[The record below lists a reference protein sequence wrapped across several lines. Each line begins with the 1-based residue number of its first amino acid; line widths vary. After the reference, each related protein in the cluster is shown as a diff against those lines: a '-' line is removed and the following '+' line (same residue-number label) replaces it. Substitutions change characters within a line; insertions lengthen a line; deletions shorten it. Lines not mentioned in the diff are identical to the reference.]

1 MLNKIGDVIN
11 PENQNRIG
19 LAFVSMVLGLLL
31 TLQFRATLVQKE
43 SLPFQRIEELSARLI
58 DTEKERDNLRAALR
72 EVTERQEMES
82 RAANVADLE
91 MTAGLV
97 GLTGPGL
104 VITIDDSKKTAKT
117 GENMNLYVIHDED
130 ILRVVNELRAAGAEA
145 ISLNGQRLTATSE
158 IRCAGPTM
166 SVNNVRSAAPFEI
179 IAIGDSSTLENALK
193 MRGGVVDTLKVWGIQ
208 MAISPR
214 TSVQVPP
221 FNGPSPF
228 HYAKPVPKEELTKAK
243 GAGKTAGGNER

>member
-1 MLNKIGDVIN
+1 
-11 PENQNRIG
+11 
-19 LAFVSMVLGLLL
+19 
-31 TLQFRATLVQKE
+31 
-43 SLPFQRIEELSARLI
+43 
-58 DTEKERDNLRAALR
+58 
-72 EVTERQEMES
+72 
-82 RAANVADLE
+82 
-91 MTAGLV
+91 
-97 GLTGPGL
+97 
-104 VITIDDSKKTAKT
+104 
-117 GENMNLYVIHDED
+117 MNLYVIHDED

-228 HYAKPVPKEELTKAK
+228 RYAKPVPKEELTKAK
-243 GAGKTAGGNER
+243 GAGKTAGGNAQ

>member
-11 PENQNRIG
+11 SENQNRIG

-58 DTEKERDNLRAALR
+58 DTEKERDTLRAALR
-72 EVTERQEMES
+72 EVTERQEKES
-82 RAANVADLE
+82 RVANLSDLE

-104 VITIDDSKKTAKT
+104 VITIDDSRKTAKA

-158 IRCAGPTM
+158 IRCAGPTL

-179 IAIGDSSTLENALK
+179 IAIGEVTTLENALK

-208 MAISPR
+208 TAISPR
-214 TSVQVPP
+214 TSVEVPP

-228 HYAKPVPKEELTKAK
+228 RHAKPIARG
-243 GAGKTAGGNER
+243 GAGESVKSGNAAGGSAQ

>member
-104 VITIDDSKKTAKT
+104 VITIDDSKKTAKA

-179 IAIGDSSTLENALK
+179 IAIGDSGTLENALK

-228 HYAKPVPKEELTKAK
+228 RYAKPVPKEELTKAK
-243 GAGKTAGGNER
+243 GAGKTAGGNAQ

>member
-11 PENQNRIG
+11 QENQSRLS

-31 TLQFRATLVQKE
+31 TLQFRAALVQKE

-72 EVTERQEMES
+72 EMTEQQEKES
-82 RAANVADLE
+82 HVANLADLE

-104 VITIDDSKKTAKT
+104 VITIDDSKRTAKA

-145 ISLNGQRLTATSE
+145 IALNGQRLTATSE
-158 IRCAGPTM
+158 IRCAGPTL
-166 SVNNVRSAAPFEI
+166 SVNNVRSSAPFEI
-179 IAIGDSSTLENALK
+179 IAIGEVTTLENALK

-208 MAISPR
+208 MAISPQ
-214 TSVQVPP
+214 SAVEVPP

-228 HYAKPVPKEELTKAK
+228 RHAKPLARSGAWASAK
-243 GAGKTAGGNER
+243 NGSAAGGNAQ

>member
-1 MLNKIGDVIN
+1 MLNKIDGVIK
-11 PENQNRIG
+11 PEHQSRIA

-72 EVTERQEMES
+72 EVTERQEKES
-82 RAANVADLE
+82 RNANLADLE

-97 GLTGPGL
+97 GLTGPGV
-104 VITIDDSKKTAKT
+104 VITIDDSRRAAKA
-117 GENMNLYVIHDED
+117 GENLNLYVIHDED

-145 ISLNGQRLTATSE
+145 IALNGQRLTATSE
-158 IRCAGPTM
+158 IRCAGPTL

-179 IAIGDSSTLENALK
+179 VAIGEANTLENALK

-214 TSVQVPP
+214 SLVTVPP

-228 HYAKPVPKEELTKAK
+228 RHAKPVARATT
-243 GAGKTAGGNER
+243 GDNGGQKTAGGNAK

>member
-130 ILRVVNELRAAGAEA
+130 ILRVVNELR
-145 ISLNGQRLTATSE
+145 
-158 IRCAGPTM
+158 P
-166 SVNNVRSAAPFEI
+166 
-179 IAIGDSSTLENALK
+179 
-193 MRGGVVDTLKVWGIQ
+193 
-208 MAISPR
+208 
-214 TSVQVPP
+214 
-221 FNGPSPF
+221 
-228 HYAKPVPKEELTKAK
+228 
-243 GAGKTAGGNER
+243 

>member
-145 ISLNGQRLTATSE
+145 ISLNGQRLTANSE

-179 IAIGDSSTLENALK
+179 IAIGDSGTLENALK

-228 HYAKPVPKEELTKAK
+228 RHAKPVPKEELTKAK
-243 GAGKTAGGNER
+243 GAGKTAGGNAQ

>member
-31 TLQFRATLVQKE
+31 TLQFRATMVQKE

-82 RAANVADLE
+82 RAANVTDLE

-104 VITIDDSKKTAKT
+104 VITIDDSKKTAKA

-179 IAIGDSSTLENALK
+179 IAIGDSGTLENALK
-193 MRGGVVDTLKVWGIQ
+193 MRGGVVDTLKVWGIH
-208 MAISPR
+208 MELSSSEKVWIPAYKNAMR
-214 TSVQVPP
+214 YK
-221 FNGPSPF
+221 
-228 HYAKPVPKEELTKAK
+228 YA
-243 GAGKTAGGNER
+243 TAAADQEGEK

>member
-31 TLQFRATLVQKE
+31 TLQFRATMVQKE

-104 VITIDDSKKTAKT
+104 VITIDDSKKTAKA

-179 IAIGDSSTLENALK
+179 IAIGDSGTLENALK

-228 HYAKPVPKEELTKAK
+228 RYAKPVPKEELTKAK
-243 GAGKTAGGNER
+243 GAGKTAGGNAQ